1 MSRKSELSTGVREA
15 VSGSERALHEQT
27 RGKRAMSGF
36 AMPDALAGKT
46 IIDLVEGQAA
56 RRPNALALTAL
67 SAAGNEQRLS
77 YGQLSWSASKL
88 AAGLRTH
95 GIARGD
101 HVGLMLNNDVGIE
114 AAVTML
120 ALHRIGAVVT
130 PLNTRF
136 AADEIVYVVN
146 KARCSTVVAMREFW
160 PLLEG
165 LRSRLPGVAR
175 VITVGGDAGSAPLDW
190 HHVFEAARASPA
202 DWPAI
207 SPDAISEILFTSG
220 TTAHPKGAVMTH
232 SRSVVS
238 AYGFAQ
244 AMSLD
249 ENDVYQSFFP
259 FFTTA
264 SLHCLLLPSWWA
276 GAQAVLDP
284 ACDLPT
290 VIRRIER
297 ERTTK
302 YIGAPSFYIFLL
314 ETYDPALHDL
324 SHMKL
329 FDYGGASM
337 SVEVIKRL
345 AETFPRVELRQ
356 TYGMTESGPAGTVL
370 KGEHAMTRLGSVGRP
385 WPLTEV
391 RIVND
396 AGACTAAGSAG
407 EIAIRSPSVMREYFD
422 EPALTQST
430 FRDGWLLTGD
440 IGYLDA
446 EGFLYHLDRKK
457 DMIIRGGHNIG
468 SLEVEETFYRHPAVQ
483 EAAVVAVP
491 HPKLGED
498 IQAFI
503 VLRPGHTADLEEL
516 RTFCLDK
523 LADYK
528 IPRRIAF
535 IDNLPRGPMGKILKS
550 ELRKMASQ

>member
-1 MSRKSELSTGVREA
+1 
-15 VSGSERALHEQT
+15 
-27 RGKRAMSGF
+27 MSGL
-36 AMPDALAGKT
+36 AVPDALARKT
-46 IIDLVEGQAA
+46 IIDLVEEQAA
-56 RRPNALALTAL
+56 RRPNALALTAM
-67 SAAGNEQRLS
+67 SAAGGEQRLS
-77 YGQLSWSASKL
+77 YGQLSWRASKL
-88 AAGLRTH
+88 AAGLQGL
-95 GIARGD
+95 GISRGD
-101 HVGLMLNNDVGIE
+101 HVGLMLNNDVGVE
-114 AAVTML
+114 ACVTML
-120 ALHRIGAVVT
+120 ALHRIGAVVV
-130 PLNTRF
+130 PVNTRF

-146 KARCSTVVAMREFW
+146 KARCSTIVAMREFW
-160 PLLEG
+160 PLLES
-165 LRSRLPGVAR
+165 LRPRIQGIERL
-175 VITVGGDAGSAPLDW
+175 ITVGGDAGSAAMDW
-190 HHVFEAARASPA
+190 HHIFESARITQAA
-202 DWPAI
+202 WPTV

-232 SRSVVS
+232 GRSVVS
-238 AYGFAQ
+238 AYGFAE

-264 SLHCLLLPSWWA
+264 GLHCLLLPSWWA
-276 GAQAVLDP
+276 GAHAVLDP
-284 ACDLPT
+284 ACDLPA
-290 VIRRIER
+290 VIGRMER

-314 ETYDPALHDL
+314 ETHDPARHDL
-324 SHMKL
+324 SRVKL

-345 AETFPRVELRQ
+345 AETFPHVELRQ

-370 KGEHAMTRLGSVGRP
+370 KGEHSMSKLGSVGLP

-391 RIVND
+391 RIVDD
-396 AGACTAAGSAG
+396 AGACVNAGTPG
-407 EIAIRSPSVMREYFD
+407 EISIRSPSVMREYFD
-422 EPALTQST
+422 EPALTQAT
-430 FRDGWLLTGD
+430 LRDGWLLTGD

-446 EGFLYHLDRKK
+446 DGFLYHLDRKK

-468 SLEVEETFYRHPAVQ
+468 SLEVEETFFRHPAVQ
-483 EAAVVAVP
+483 EAAVIAVP

-503 VLRPGHTADLEEL
+503 VLRPGHTAEVEEL

-535 IDNLPRGPMGKILKS
+535 TDNLPRGPMGKVLKS
-550 ELRKMASQ
+550 ELRKLATE

>member
-1 MSRKSELSTGVREA
+1 MG
-15 VSGSERALHEQT
+15 GWAL
-27 RGKRAMSGF
+27 
-36 AMPDALAGKT
+36 PDALAGRT
-46 IIDLVEGQAA
+46 IIDLVEEQAE
-56 RRPNALALTAL
+56 RRPNALALTAQ
-67 SAAGNEQRLS
+67 STAGGEQRLS
-77 YGQLSWSASKL
+77 YGQLSWQARKF
-88 AAGLRTH
+88 AAGLQGV

-114 AAVTML
+114 ACVTML
-120 ALHRIGAVVT
+120 ALHRIGAVVV
-130 PLNTRF
+130 PVNTRF
-136 AADEIVYVVN
+136 AADEVVYVAN
-146 KARCSTVVAMREFW
+146 KAHCSTVVAMQEFW
-160 PLLEG
+160 PMLEG
-165 LRSRLPGVAR
+165 LRPRLPGVQR
-175 VITVGGDAGSAPLDW
+175 VITVGGAAGSTPMDW
-190 HHVFEAARASPA
+190 HHIFETARADQVA
-202 DWPAI
+202 QAATT
-207 SPDAISEILFTSG
+207 PDSVSEILFTSG

-232 SRSVVS
+232 GRSVVA
-238 AYGFAQ
+238 AYGFAE

-276 GAQAVLDP
+276 GAHAVLDP
-284 ACDLPT
+284 ACDLPA
-290 VIRRIER
+290 VLRRIER

-314 ETYDPALHDL
+314 ETYEAARHDL

-337 SVEVIKRL
+337 PVEVIKRL
-345 AETFPRVELRQ
+345 AETFPHVELRQ

-370 KGEHAMTRLGSVGRP
+370 RGEHAMSRLGSVGLP

-391 RIVND
+391 RIVDDNGACVD
-396 AGACTAAGSAG
+396 AGTPG

-422 EPALTQST
+422 EQALSAATL
-430 FRDGWLLTGD
+430 RDGWLLTGD

-446 EGFLYHLDRKK
+446 DGFLYHLDRKK

-468 SLEVEETFYRHPAVQ
+468 SLEVEETFFRHPAVQ
-483 EAAVVAVP
+483 EAAVIAVP

-498 IQAFI
+498 LQAFI
-503 VLRPGHTADLEEL
+503 VLRPGQSAEAEEL
-516 RTFCLDK
+516 RTFCIDK

-535 IDNLPRGPMGKILKS
+535 TDNLPRGPMGKVLKS
-550 ELRKMASQ
+550 ELRKWAAE